1 MARETQYTD
10 NPLRC
15 RHCGNLAPMRVI
27 GSVTDSKTEADDA
40 GGPPWEQGTLYEITS
55 CANCNDVMI
64 RSGFWHDS
72 MEDPSDWNATVLYP
86 PEKRKLV
93 GLPAK
98 VHQEYEAAQRVAMIA
113 PNAYAVLLGRVLDCV
128 CSDRN
133 AVGKSLSEK
142 LNDLAGKQEIP
153 KHLAEMAHK
162 LRQLR
167 NVGAHADLGSLTD
180 SEIPVLEALC
190 RAVLEYVY
198 EAPRLLKEVQARIDG
213 IKGSSGNAP
222 ASPGDS

>member
-1 MARETQYTD
+1 MGKKFTYTE
-10 NPLRC
+10 PLRC
-15 RHCGNLAPMRVI
+15 RHCGSLAPMRVV
-27 GSVTDSKTEADDA
+27 GSVTDLETDEDKA
-40 GGPPWEQGTLYEITS
+40 GGPPWERGTIYEITS
-55 CANCNDVMI
+55 CANCDEVMM
-64 RSGFWHDS
+64 RAGFWHDG
-72 MEDPSDWNATVLYP
+72 MENPSEWNATVLYP
-86 PEKRKLV
+86 PERRKLV

-98 VHQEYEAAQRVAMIA
+98 VHQEYEAAQKVAAIA

-142 LNDLAGKQEIP
+142 LNDLAVKQEIP
-153 KHLAEMAHK
+153 AHLAEMAHK

-167 NVGAHADLGSLTD
+167 NVGAHADLGSLSN

-198 EAPRLLKEVQARIDG
+198 EAPRLLKEVQARIDA
-213 IKGSSGNAP
+213 IKGSSGKAP
-222 ASPGDS
+222 APGSP